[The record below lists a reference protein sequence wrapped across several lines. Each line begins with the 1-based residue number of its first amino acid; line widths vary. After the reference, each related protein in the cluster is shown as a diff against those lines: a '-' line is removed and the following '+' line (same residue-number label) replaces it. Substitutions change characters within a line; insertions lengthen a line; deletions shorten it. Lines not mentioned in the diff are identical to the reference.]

1 MKLFLSNLLIMTIF
15 PQKGSA
21 ATRKYIYNPGLSNV
35 TSGFKG
41 NIIIDDV
48 FQNLYGQSGGSSLWQ
63 VLKWRFS
70 KNMQKKVK
78 DEENYS
84 LPVTP
89 AQTALQDEDNYLL
102 WLGHASWLI

>member
-1 MKLFLSNLLIMTIF
+1 MITRREAMKLFLSNLLTMTIF
-15 PQKGSA
+15 AQSGRA
-21 ATRKYIYNPGLSNV
+21 DNRKYIYNPGLSNV

-70 KNMQKKVK
+70 
-78 DEENYS
+78 ENEVIVIGPDLTY
-84 LPVTP
+84 
-89 AQTALQDEDNYLL
+89 
-102 WLGHASWLI
+102 